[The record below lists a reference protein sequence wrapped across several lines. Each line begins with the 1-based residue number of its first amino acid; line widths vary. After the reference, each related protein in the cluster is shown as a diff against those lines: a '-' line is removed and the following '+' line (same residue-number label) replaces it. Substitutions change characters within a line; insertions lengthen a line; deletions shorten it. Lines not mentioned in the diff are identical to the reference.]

1 MRTEG
6 VFLEL
11 WKKGVLRLIKKAVE
25 KPNEEVKSFR
35 PVTLLP
41 VLGELAERVIAGRLA
56 EEVEGKMSGRQ
67 YGFRK
72 GVGTVDAL
80 LRLKNVLESSGKK
93 YVCGVFAD
101 IRGAFD
107 NAWHTAILRQLCLWG
122 CSPGL
127 IKLVGS
133 YLKERK
139 VVLRVGGGVAEKVVS
154 KGCPQGSI
162 L

>member
-1 MRTEG
+1 M
-6 VFLEL
+6 
-11 WKKGVLRLIKKAVE
+11 
-25 KPNEEVKSFR
+25 FR
-35 PVTLLP
+35 
-41 VLGELAERVIAGRLA
+41 E
-56 EEVEGKMSGRQ
+56 
-67 YGFRK
+67 

-80 LRLKNVLESSGKK
+80 LRLKNVVERSRKK

-139 VVLRVGGGVAEKVVS
+139 VVLRFGGGVAEKVVS

-162 L
+162 LGPLLWNVLFNGLLELDMGDAEVVAYADDAVVVVNAETRSEVERRL